1 MSMNKPVIFETTF
14 NHYTGVKIIGQ
25 GGTGRVYQATDDAG
39 NMYAIKL
46 LDSAKPN
53 SEKMKRFKNEVEFC
67 RRNQH
72 QNIITV
78 NDHGIFIDDK
88 KHSPFYVMPLY
99 KGSLRT
105 LLATGILP
113 EKVAVYFAQLLDGV
127 EAAHLQK
134 VIHRD
139 LKPENVL
146 YDEAQDQL
154 LIADFGIARF
164 EEEALYTAVETS
176 PNARLA
182 NFQYAA
188 PEQRSRGADVDHRAD
203 IYALGLI
210 LNEMFTGGVPHGTG
224 YKTISSVAPD
234 YSYLDEVVSTML
246 RQSVQKRPA
255 SIEVVKSELIGR
267 KQEFVTR
274 QRISE
279 LKQTVVPVTD
289 LDDPLIIDPPR
300 LVNFDYEP
308 GVLILFF
315 QQSVNTKWID
325 AFHNIARYASV
336 TSVMGKG
343 PERFSFSGDS
353 ARIPAQE
360 TQVQQVIDHF
370 KAWLPVA
377 NRVYEGMVR
386 REKQV
391 AEEQQRK
398 QLQKEIEEQERRQR
412 ILASVRI

>member
-1 MSMNKPVIFETTF
+1 MSKLVIFETAFT
-14 NHYTGVKIIGQ
+14 HYTGTKIIGQ
-25 GGTGRVYQATDDAG
+25 GGAGRVYQATDDAE

-78 NDHGIFIDDK
+78 NDYGIFIDGK

-105 LLATGILP
+105 LLASGIPP
-113 EKVAVYFAQLLDGV
+113 EKVPVYFAQLLDGV
-127 EAAHLQK
+127 EAAHIQR

-146 YDEAQDQL
+146 YDEVQDRL
-154 LIADFGIARF
+154 LIVDFGIARF
-164 EEEALYTAVETS
+164 EEEALYTSVETA
-176 PNARLA
+176 PNTRLA

-188 PEQRSRGADVDHRAD
+188 PEQRDRSANVDHRAD

-210 LNEMFTGGVPHGTG
+210 LNEMFTGKVPHGTG
-224 YKTISSVAPD
+224 YKTINSVVPD
-234 YSYLDEVVSTML
+234 YGYLDEIVSAML
-246 RQSVQKRPA
+246 HQSAEERPA
-255 SIEVVKSELIGR
+255 SIEEVKQQLIGR

-289 LDDPLIIDPPR
+289 LDDPLIIDPPY
-300 LVNFDYEP
+300 LINFDYKQE
-308 GVLILFF
+308 VLSLFF
-315 QQSVNTKWID
+315 QRPVNAKWINELRNMRSS
-325 AFHNIARYASV
+325 H

-343 PERFSFSGDS
+343 PERFSFSGDK
-353 ARIPAQE
+353 AIIPAQE
-360 TQVQQVIDHF
+360 SDVQQIIVFF
-370 KAWLPVA
+370 KEWLPIA
-377 NRVYEGMVR
+377 NRRYEETVR
-386 REKQV
+386 REKQE

-412 ILASVRI
+412 VLESVRI

>member
-1 MSMNKPVIFETTF
+1 MSMSKLVIFETAFT
-14 NHYTGVKIIGQ
+14 HYTGTKIIGQ
-25 GGTGRVYQATDDAG
+25 GGAGRVYQATDDAE

-78 NDHGIFIDDK
+78 NDYGIFIDGK

-105 LLATGILP
+105 LLASGIPP
-113 EKVAVYFAQLLDGV
+113 EKVPVYFAQLLDGV
-127 EAAHLQK
+127 EAAHIQR

-146 YDEAQDQL
+146 YDEVQDRL
-154 LIADFGIARF
+154 LIVDFGIARF
-164 EEEALYTAVETS
+164 EEEALYTSVETA
-176 PNARLA
+176 PNTRLA

-188 PEQRSRGADVDHRAD
+188 PEQRDRSANVDHRAD

-210 LNEMFTGGVPHGTG
+210 LNEMFTGKVPHGTG
-224 YKTISSVAPD
+224 YKTINSVVPD
-234 YSYLDEVVSTML
+234 YGYLDEIVSAML
-246 RQSVQKRPA
+246 HQSAEERPA
-255 SIEVVKSELIGR
+255 SIEEVKQQLIGR

-289 LDDPLIIDPPR
+289 LDDPLIIDPPY
-300 LVNFDYEP
+300 LINFDYKQE
-308 GVLILFF
+308 VLSLFF
-315 QQSVNTKWID
+315 QRPVNAKWINELRKMRSS
-325 AFHNIARYASV
+325 H

-343 PERFSFSGDS
+343 PERFSFSGDK
-353 ARIPAQE
+353 AIIPAQE
-360 TQVQQVIDHF
+360 SDVQQIIVFF
-370 KAWLPVA
+370 KEWLPIA
-377 NRVYEGMVR
+377 NRRYEETVR
-386 REKQV
+386 REKQE

-412 ILASVRI
+412 VLESVRI